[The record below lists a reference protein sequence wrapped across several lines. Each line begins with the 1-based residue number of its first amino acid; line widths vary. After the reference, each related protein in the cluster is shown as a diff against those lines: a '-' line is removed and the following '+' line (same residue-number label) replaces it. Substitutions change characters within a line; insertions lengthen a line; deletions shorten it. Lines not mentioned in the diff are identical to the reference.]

1 MKAVSSETFPKHLRI
16 HNTLDFKRLFAH
28 GSRSNLE
35 SVSVITLDNNLG
47 YPRLGIVASKKNL
60 PKSVMRSKF
69 KRAVREV
76 FRKNKEYLDSK
87 DYLVINLRKA
97 SDKGRLYKARDFEG
111 YIKSIH

>member
-1 MKAVSSETFPKHLRI
+1 
-16 HNTLDFKRLFAH
+16 
-28 GSRSNLE
+28 
-35 SVSVITLDNNLG
+35 
-47 YPRLGIVASKKNL
+47 
-60 PKSVMRSKF
+60 MRSKF